1 MFLGPRPESCSLD
14 TLDFLINIVIHRTD
28 QFDYW
33 LPSSHSLYPWD
44 MHTHLGLASGLV
56 FWRFFFFLDRAII
69 HKRMYVT
76 IFDCIDICR
85 NTDVPMSVTGDI
97 LQLYVI
103 TKPFQPS
110 L

>member
-14 TLDFLINIVIHRTD
+14 TLDFLIYTIIHRTD

-33 LPSSHSLYPWD
+33 LPSSLAPSLGYAYTLRFSFWASV
-44 MHTHLGLASGLV
+44 LALL
-56 FWRFFFFLDRAII
+56 FYLDRAII

-76 IFDCIDICR
+76 MFDCIDICR
-85 NTDVPMSVTGDI
+85 NTDVPVSVTGDS